1 MTGVSYKT
9 QYSMV
14 KRWVQRGFKVV
25 SLLCLRGSKV
35 KLDEATRATIASPA
49 MLMAQR
55 HMSLQQRANY
65 WREKLGLAKLST
77 WLIREIYLE
86 NGASYRKPKVVYKS
100 KNERVEEL
108 RHKQKE
114 FSTTITRVIMSEP
127 NTDIVYIDETTFH
140 LWMSPPRVWIKP
152 GMRVEMP
159 DQRGQSISVIGGLS
173 LKHGLISISIF
184 AGSNN
189 VSTFSPFI

>member
-1 MTGVSYKT
+1 
-9 QYSMV
+9 
-14 KRWVQRGFKVV
+14 
-25 SLLCLRGSKV
+25 
-35 KLDEATRATIASPA
+35 
-49 MLMAQR
+49 
-55 HMSLQQRANY
+55 MSLQQRANY

-127 NTDIVYIDETTFH
+127 DTDIVYIDETTFH

-159 DQRGQSISVIGGLS
+159 D
-173 LKHGLISISIF
+173 
-184 AGSNN
+184 
-189 VSTFSPFI
+189 

>member
-1 MTGVSYKT
+1 M
-9 QYSMV
+9 
-14 KRWVQRGFKVV
+14 
-25 SLLCLRGSKV
+25 
-35 KLDEATRATIASPA
+35 
-49 MLMAQR
+49 
-55 HMSLQQRANY
+55 NY

-127 NTDIVYIDETTFH
+127 DTDIVYIDETTFH

>member
-1 MTGVSYKT
+1 M
-9 QYSMV
+9 
-14 KRWVQRGFKVV
+14 
-25 SLLCLRGSKV
+25 
-35 KLDEATRATIASPA
+35 
-49 MLMAQR
+49 
-55 HMSLQQRANY
+55 NY
-65 WREKLGLAKLST
+65 WREKLGQAKLST

-86 NGASYRKPKVVYKS
+86 HGASYRKPKVVYKS
-100 KNERVEEL
+100 KNELAEEL

-159 DQRGQSISVIGGLS
+159 D
-173 LKHGLISISIF
+173 
-184 AGSNN
+184 
-189 VSTFSPFI
+189 